1 MADNLGVQAAILIV
15 DDLPSNRDLLLQAI
29 EPEGYEILLAGSGET
44 AIQIATRAHPD
55 VILLDIIMPGGIDG
69 FETCRQLKQN
79 ESTADIPVI
88 FITAKG
94 EMESVIE
101 GFEVG
106 GIDYITKPTN
116 ICKDFSNR
124 LAFTD
129 K

>member
-29 EPEGYEILLAGSGET
+29 EPEGYEILLAGNGET

-94 EMESVIE
+94 EMRAS
-101 GFEVG
+101 
-106 GIDYITKPTN
+106 
-116 ICKDFSNR
+116 
-124 LAFTD
+124 
-129 K
+129 